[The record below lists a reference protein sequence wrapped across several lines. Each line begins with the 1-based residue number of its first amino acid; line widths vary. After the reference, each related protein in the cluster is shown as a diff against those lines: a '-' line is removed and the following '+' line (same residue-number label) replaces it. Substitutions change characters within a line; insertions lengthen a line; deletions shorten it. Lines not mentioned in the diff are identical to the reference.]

1 MVNIFLNGCCGR
13 MGHTIAKMCQHN
25 DEYRVVAGC
34 DVTTCDDFSFPVY
47 NNPQD
52 CAEDFDVI
60 IDFSNA
66 KAVPTILNYALS
78 KNKPFICCTTALS
91 DDTVAD
97 LLKASETIPVFKS
110 ANMSVGINLM
120 LELVK
125 KCTKTLYPE
134 YDIEIVEAHHN
145 RKLDAP
151 SGTAMMIAN
160 AISQEIPEEVDYVYE
175 PGQFSLRGSIV
186 DVFSYNNELPYRIDF
201 FGTRGH
207 VTGNEVTEGGIAA
220 LQIVVAILLRNIPSL
235 LRSSLQSLGVLQL
248 LGHPDTAVVAERLR
262 HQCQL

>member
-25 DEYRVVAGC
+25 DEYKVVAGC
-34 DVTTCDDFSFPVY
+34 DVTTCDEYNFPVY
-47 NNPQD
+47 SNPQD

-91 DDTVAD
+91 DETVAE

-160 AISQEIPEEVDYVYE
+160 AISQEIPEEVDYVYDRQSKNE
-175 PGQFSLRGSIV
+175 ARKKNEIGISSIRGGNIV
-186 DVFSYNNELPYRIDF
+186 GDHSAMFINDEEILTVSHRAMTRDVFAKGALTAAGFMCGKQAGYYNMSD
-201 FGTRGH
+201 
-207 VTGNEVTEGGIAA
+207 VIAE
-220 LQIVVAILLRNIPSL
+220 AIK
-235 LRSSLQSLGVLQL
+235 
-248 LGHPDTAVVAERLR
+248 E
-262 HQCQL
+262 

>member
-25 DEYRVVAGC
+25 DEYKVVAGC

-47 NNPQD
+47 SNPQD

-66 KAVPTILNYALS
+66 KAVPTILNYALTR
-78 KNKPFICCTTALS
+78 NKPFICCTTALS
-91 DDTVAD
+91 DDTVAE

-160 AISQEIPEEVDYVYE
+160 AISQEIPEEVDYVYDRQSRNE
-175 PGQFSLRGSIV
+175 ARKKTEIGISSIRGGNIV
-186 DVFSYNNELPYRIDF
+186 GDHSAMFINDEEIITVSHRAMTRDVFAKGALTAAGFMCGKKAGYYNMSD
-201 FGTRGH
+201 
-207 VTGNEVTEGGIAA
+207 VIAE
-220 LQIVVAILLRNIPSL
+220 AIK
-235 LRSSLQSLGVLQL
+235 
-248 LGHPDTAVVAERLR
+248 E
-262 HQCQL
+262 

>member
-34 DVTTCDDFSFPVY
+34 DVTTCDEYNFPVY
-47 NNPQD
+47 SNPQD

-91 DDTVAD
+91 DETVAE

-160 AISQEIPEEVDYVYE
+160 AISQEIPEEVDYVYDRQSKNE
-175 PGQFSLRGSIV
+175 ARKKNEIGISSIRGGNIV
-186 DVFSYNNELPYRIDF
+186 GDHSAMFINDEEILTVSHRAMTRDVFAKGALTAAGFMCGKQAGYYNMSD
-201 FGTRGH
+201 
-207 VTGNEVTEGGIAA
+207 VIAE
-220 LQIVVAILLRNIPSL
+220 AIK
-235 LRSSLQSLGVLQL
+235 
-248 LGHPDTAVVAERLR
+248 E
-262 HQCQL
+262 

>member
-34 DVTTCDDFSFPVY
+34 DVATCDEYNFPVY
-47 NNPQD
+47 SNPQD

-91 DDTVAD
+91 DETVAE

-160 AISQEIPEEVDYVYE
+160 AISQEIPEEVDYVYDRQSKNE
-175 PGQFSLRGSIV
+175 ARKKNEIGISSIRGGNIV
-186 DVFSYNNELPYRIDF
+186 GDHSAMFINDEEILTVSHRAMTRDVFAKGALTAAGFMCGKQAGYYNMSD
-201 FGTRGH
+201 
-207 VTGNEVTEGGIAA
+207 VIAE
-220 LQIVVAILLRNIPSL
+220 AIK
-235 LRSSLQSLGVLQL
+235 
-248 LGHPDTAVVAERLR
+248 E
-262 HQCQL
+262 